1 MPKANKRKS
10 EKSGPQPRQ
19 KKIKKSTRQAQLE
32 EDNKD
37 ESMHVHRLGPSPQSS
52 SSLVQRLPSTRQSD
66 TIQPMKSTWINKQ
79 RVLIFSSRGISYLA
93 RHVMKNLRSLMAH
106 SKSEPKAEIRKNF
119 SMLNEI
125 AELRNCNKILFFD
138 MKKKRDLYLWMAS
151 VPDGPTVKFL
161 VENLHT
167 MEALKLTGNCLRGS
181 RPLLSFDKKF
191 DDEPH
196 WKLIKELFT
205 QIFGTPKS
213 HPKSQPFIDHVLTFT
228 IIDNKV
234 WLRNYQIVE
243 ENGSLAEIGPRFVLN
258 LHCIFEKSFSG
269 MLIYENPLYVAP
281 NLKRHMAKA
290 EASQKYQQRVY
301 QKLSYE
307 QKKPKESFPYD
318 KTDEIFQT
326 PAPPADNEDDD
337 DDDDDSDSDSE

>member
-1 MPKANKRKS
+1 MPKTNKRKS
-10 EKSGPQPRQ
+10 TTSVSSNRAE
-19 KKIKKSTRQAQLE
+19 KKSKKSRRQEQID
-32 EDNKD
+32 EDNND
-37 ESMHVHRLGPSPQSS
+37 ESLNLHRLGPAPIST
-52 SSLVQRLPSTRQSD
+52 SSLVQRLQPTRQSN
-66 TIQPMKSTWINKQ
+66 TIQSMKASWINKQ

-106 SKSEPKAEIRKNF
+106 SKSEPKAELRKNF
-119 SMLNEI
+119 SVLNEI

-167 MEALKLTGNCLRGS
+167 MEELKLTGNCLRGS
-181 RPLLSFDKKF
+181 RPILSFDSKF
-191 DDEPH
+191 DDELH

-228 IIDNKV
+228 IIDNKI

-243 ENGSLAEIGPRFVLN
+243 ENGSLAEIGPR
-258 LHCIFEKSFSG
+258 
-269 MLIYENPLYVAP
+269 
-281 NLKRHMAKA
+281 
-290 EASQKYQQRVY
+290 
-301 QKLSYE
+301 
-307 QKKPKESFPYD
+307 
-318 KTDEIFQT
+318 
-326 PAPPADNEDDD
+326 
-337 DDDDDSDSDSE
+337 

>member
-1 MPKANKRKS
+1 MTKIRK
-10 EKSGPQPRQ
+10 G
-19 KKIKKSTRQAQLE
+19 KSTKPAKSNVPRKNSRKARRQQQIDA
-32 EDNKD
+32 DNND
-37 ESMHVHRLGPSPQSS
+37 ESLKIHRLGPAPVAT

-66 TIQPMKSTWINKQ
+66 TVQSMKTSWINKQ
-79 RVLIFSSRGISYLA
+79 RVLVFSSRGISYLG
-93 RHVMKNLRSLMAH
+93 RHVMKNLRSIMAH
-106 SKSEPKAEIRKNF
+106 SKSEPKAEMRKNF
-119 SMLNEI
+119 SVLNEI

-167 MEALKLTGNCLRGS
+167 MEELKLTGNCLRGS
-181 RPLLSFDKKF
+181 RPLLSFDTKF

-196 WKLIKELFT
+196 WKLIKEILT

-213 HPKSQPFIDHVLTFT
+213 HPKSQPFVDHVLTFT
-228 IIDNKV
+228 IIDNKI

-243 ENGSLAEIGPRFVLN
+243 ETGSLAEIGPRFVLN

-281 NLKRHMAKA
+281 NLKRHLAKA
-290 EASQKYQQRVY
+290 QASEKYQQRIY
-301 QKLSYE
+301 QKLAYE
-307 QKKPKESFPYD
+307 QKKPEESFPYD
-318 KTDEIFQT
+318 ATDEIFQT
-326 PAPPADNEDDD
+326 PAPPSDNDDEDDD
-337 DDDDDSDSDSE
+337 DDDDDDSE

>member
-10 EKSGPQPRQ
+10 STSASSNGAQ
-19 KKIKKSTRQAQLE
+19 KKGRKFRQQEQIDA
-32 EDNKD
+32 DNND
-37 ESMHVHRLGPSPQSS
+37 ESLNLHRLGPAPSSS
-52 SSLVQRLPSTRQSD
+52 SSLGERLPSTRSSDVIQS
-66 TIQPMKSTWINKQ
+66 MKTSSWVNKQ

-106 SKSEPKAEIRKNF
+106 SKSEPKAELRKNF
-119 SMLNEI
+119 SVLNEI
-125 AELRNCNKILFFD
+125 AELRNCNKVLFFD

-167 MEALKLTGNCLRGS
+167 MEGLKLTGNCLRGS
-181 RPLLSFDKKF
+181 RPVLSFDPKF

-213 HPKSQPFIDHVLTFT
+213 HPKSQPFIDHVLSFT

-234 WLRNYQIVE
+234 WLRNYQIIE
-243 ENGSLAEIGPRFVLN
+243 ENGSLAEIGPR
-258 LHCIFEKSFSG
+258 
-269 MLIYENPLYVAP
+269 
-281 NLKRHMAKA
+281 
-290 EASQKYQQRVY
+290 
-301 QKLSYE
+301 
-307 QKKPKESFPYD
+307 
-318 KTDEIFQT
+318 
-326 PAPPADNEDDD
+326 
-337 DDDDDSDSDSE
+337 

>member
-1 MPKANKRKS
+1 MPKTNKRKS
-10 EKSGPQPRQ
+10 TTSVSKTRSEK
-19 KKIKKSTRQAQLE
+19 KVKKSRRQTQID
-32 EDNKD
+32 EDNND
-37 ESMHVHRLGPSPQSS
+37 ESLNVHRIGPSPKST
-52 SSLVQRLPSTRQSD
+52 SSLVQRLPSTRPSD
-66 TIQPMKSTWINKQ
+66 TIQSMKASWINKQ

-106 SKSEPKAEIRKNF
+106 SKSEPKAELRKNF
-119 SMLNEI
+119 SVLNEI

-167 MEALKLTGNCLRGS
+167 MEQLKLTGNCLRGS
-181 RPLLSFDKKF
+181 RPILSFDKKF

-243 ENGSLAEIGPRFVLN
+243 ENASLAEIGPR
-258 LHCIFEKSFSG
+258 
-269 MLIYENPLYVAP
+269 
-281 NLKRHMAKA
+281 
-290 EASQKYQQRVY
+290 
-301 QKLSYE
+301 
-307 QKKPKESFPYD
+307 
-318 KTDEIFQT
+318 
-326 PAPPADNEDDD
+326 
-337 DDDDDSDSDSE
+337 

>member
-1 MPKANKRKS
+1 MTKTNKRKS
-10 EKSGPQPRQ
+10 TTSVSSNRSEKNT
-19 KKIKKSTRQAQLE
+19 KKSRRQEQIDA
-32 EDNKD
+32 DNND
-37 ESMHVHRLGPSPQSS
+37 ESLNLHRLGPSPISTS
-52 SSLVQRLPSTRQSD
+52 NLVQRLPSTRQSD
-66 TIQPMKSTWINKQ
+66 TIQSMKASWINKQ

-93 RHVMKNLRSLMAH
+93 RHVMKNLRLLMAH
-106 SKSEPKAEIRKNF
+106 SKSEPKAELRKNF
-119 SMLNEI
+119 SVLNEI
-125 AELRNCNKILFFD
+125 AELRNCNKVLFFD
-138 MKKKRDLYLWMAS
+138 MKKKKRDLYLWMAS
-151 VPDGPTVKFL
+151 VPDGPTIKFL

-167 MEALKLTGNCLRGS
+167 MEGLKLTGNCLRGS
-181 RPLLSFDKKF
+181 RPILSFDKKF

-228 IIDNKV
+228 IIDNKI

-281 NLKRHMAKA
+281 NLRRRLAKA
-290 EASQKYQQRVY
+290 EASQKYKQRIY

-307 QKKPKESFPYD
+307 QKKPEESFPYD

-326 PAPPADNEDDD
+326 SALPS
-337 DDDDDSDSDSE
+337 DDDDDSDSE